1 MDFFNDVETEYNQ
14 QKCVLPCLC
23 VRVKSAKVV
32 SLVSEMPAL
41 PRALQIQS
49 DFDSKKVKVLFQN
62 ADFSGQ
68 VAACIELV
76 LQS

>member
-14 QKCVLPCLC
+14 QNSVLPCLC

-32 SLVSEMPAL
+32 SLVSEMPAF
-41 PRALQIQS
+41 PRALKLQS
-49 DFDSKKVKVLFQN
+49 DLDSKKLKVLFQN
-62 ADFSGQ
+62 ADFSGHTA
-68 VAACIELV
+68 VCVELM

>member
-14 QKCVLPCLC
+14 QNSVLPCLC
-23 VRVKSAKVV
+23 VRVKSVKVV

-41 PRALQIQS
+41 PRALKIQS
-49 DFDSKKVKVLFQN
+49 DFNSKKLKVLFQN
-62 ADFSGQ
+62 ADFFRQ